1 MSAKSS
7 QNMSLFTKLRSS
19 KFGNFVPVLFA
30 LFAIWT
36 YFGITEP
43 AFLSARNFYFL
54 FMQSSVV
61 GILAVGIT
69 ILLLLGDIDLS
80 VAATAGVCAA
90 ILAVLTTNLGI
101 PAPLAC
107 LAAIG
112 AGVALS
118 MFQGSLVAC
127 IGIPSF
133 VVTLAGLLGFQG
145 LMLKILGIHGAI
157 NVRDPFIRGI
167 TTTSLPDWL
176 GWATVA
182 SGILLMILFATREYR
197 QREKMGLE
205 QDAVSGI
212 AGKILF
218 FAVLAGAA
226 VMTLNS

>member
-1 MSAKSS
+1 MSVNSTSSINSSSTSASTKVSQPKSGS
-7 QNMSLFTKLRSS
+7 DSPVKRVNWFERIRNSR
-19 KFGNFVPVLFA
+19 FGNFVPVLFA
-30 LFAIWT
+30 LFAIWA

-69 ILLLLGDIDLS
+69 VLLLLGDIDLS

-90 ILAVLTTNLGI
+90 ILAVLAVLTTNMGV

-107 LAAIG
+107 LVAIG
-112 AGVALS
+112 AGVLLS
-118 MFQGSLVAC
+118 MFQGSLVAY

-167 TTTSLPDWL
+167 TTTSLPD
-176 GWATVA
+176 
-182 SGILLMILFATREYR
+182 
-197 QREKMGLE
+197 
-205 QDAVSGI
+205 
-212 AGKILF
+212 
-218 FAVLAGAA
+218 
-226 VMTLNS
+226 